1 MIKRRLATR
10 RISADMLPSAEADTK
25 GRLADFAFDYVRDLL
40 IDNVLVS
47 GDAISAEEVAT
58 RLGMS
63 RYPVMEALK
72 RLEGEGFLQIVPQV
86 GCIVVDADPQEI
98 LDFYAIF
105 ATIEGKIAEM
115 AAQRRKPQD
124 LLGFNAIAAKLE
136 HYLEVRHTPEESARV
151 YRKLNRD
158 FHSYIHRMASSSVVA
173 PMSIGHWDR
182 SDFYIGTVRGSSI
195 FAGRI
200 EAAHAEHEAVRSA
213 IERGDAPVAR
223 RAMED
228 HLLETGRIVAE
239 RRRMAG

>member
-1 MIKRRLATR
+1 MKRKLAAR
-10 RISADMLPSAEADTK
+10 RVSAEMLPAAEPDNK
-25 GRLADFAFDYVRDLL
+25 GRLADFAFEYVRGLL

-72 RLEGEGFLQIVPQV
+72 RLEGEGFLTIVPQV

-105 ATIEGKIAEM
+105 ATIEGKIAEL
-115 AAQRRKPQD
+115 AAQRRTPQD
-124 LLGFNAIAAKLE
+124 IFGFNAIAAKLE
-136 HYLEVRHTPEESARV
+136 HYLEVRHTPEESART
-151 YRKLNRD
+151 YRQLNRD
-158 FHSYIHRMASSSVVA
+158 FHSYIHRMARLSAVTH
-173 PMSIGHWDR
+173 MSMSHWDR

-200 EAAHAEHEAVRSA
+200 EDAHAEHEAVRNA
-213 IERGDAPVAR
+213 IERGDAATAR
-223 RAMED
+223 RSMED
-228 HLLETGRIVAE
+228 HILETGRIVVE
-239 RRRMAG
+239 RRKLGG